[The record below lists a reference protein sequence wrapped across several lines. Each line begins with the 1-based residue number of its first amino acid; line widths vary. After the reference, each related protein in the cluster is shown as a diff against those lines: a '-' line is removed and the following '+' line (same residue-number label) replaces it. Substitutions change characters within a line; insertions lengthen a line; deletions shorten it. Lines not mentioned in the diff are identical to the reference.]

1 MLNHFERA
9 LRYQRIFG
17 TRQLLREVWTRALR
31 RLRGVSPALAQAGAS
46 VTDSLTWVSARELAA
61 RQAPACAALRLFTI
75 PSASPGRISMVT
87 DSINRG
93 SLYGGVGTAIILAAL
108 LAQARGERLRIITRT
123 ERASPAGLATVLG
136 TYGIALDHDIELAHA
151 PFHDT
156 VHEIDRFPGELF
168 LTTSW
173 WTTAATLGAVE
184 PSAVVY
190 LLQEDERMFYAH
202 GDEHLRCA
210 RVLARD
216 DIRFVINTRLLYDH
230 LLASGLGQLAQ
241 CGRWF
246 EPAFPSSVFHP
257 AEPAPGSRRRLFFY
271 ARPNN
276 QRNLFH
282 FGLEVLEA
290 AIARG
295 IIDLQT
301 WDLVLVGKD
310 IPRLRFDE
318 GRYTPELLENLSWT
332 DYAGLVGRTDLGL
345 CLMYTPHPSY
355 PPLDLAAS
363 GAVVVTNTFGNK
375 QDLSGYSPNIL
386 CAPPSLEPMLAALT
400 QGLALAQ
407 DRAQRQ
413 ANHRASGLGRDWR
426 LALSGVVAELARRA

>member
-9 LRYQRIFG
+9 LRYQRIHG
-17 TRQLLREVWTRALR
+17 TRQLVRELWVRARR
-31 RLRGVSPALAQAGAS
+31 RLREATPVPAAVGAAITAG
-46 VTDSLTWVSARELAA
+46 DIWVSARELAA
-61 RQAPACAALRLFTI
+61 KQAPACAPLRLFTI
-75 PSASPGRISMVT
+75 PAAPVGRISMVT

-108 LAQARGERLRIITRT
+108 LAQARGMRLRIVTRT
-123 ERASPAGLATVLG
+123 ERASPSGLALVLQ
-136 TYGIALDHDIELAHA
+136 TYGIELDHDIELAHA

-156 VHEIDRFPGELF
+156 NHEIDRFPGELF

-184 PSAVVY
+184 PDAVVY
-190 LLQEDERMFYAH
+190 LLQEDERMFYPH
-202 GDEHLRCA
+202 GDERLRCA
-210 RVLARD
+210 RVLERS
-216 DIRFVINTRLLYDH
+216 DIRFLVNTRLLFDH
-230 LLASGLGQLAQ
+230 LVASGLGHLAR
-241 CGRWF
+241 CGQWF
-246 EPAFPSSVFHP
+246 EPAFPASVFHP
-257 AEPAPGSRRRLFFY
+257 RASAEGARRKLFFY

-276 QRNLFH
+276 QRNLFY
-282 FGLEVLEA
+282 FGLELLEV

-295 IIDLQT
+295 ILDLSV

-318 GRYTPELLENLSWT
+318 GRYAPEQLENLSWT
-332 DYAGLVGRTDLGL
+332 DYAALAGGTDLGL

-375 QDLSGYSPNIL
+375 LDLTAYSPNIL
-386 CAPPSLEPMLAALT
+386 CAQPSLEPMLD
-400 QGLALAQ
+400 ALAQ
-407 DRAQRQ
+407 GLRLALDTPRRQ

-426 LALSGVVAELARRA
+426 QALAGVVSSLSRPA